1 MGNHVQLAH
10 RLPERY
16 PRLEKCLTY
25 VIGKC
30 KMVTEDGKSTAE
42 VFGEGLTKKVD
53 QSGGNKV
60 DQPQGVLYVAKLGEN
75 TAEVFGGG
83 VKKKVDQSGGK
94 KVDQVPKYPT
104 SNKPLCCVPK
114 LRRYEN
120 YHREDKPISTRKG
133 TSGDGTSGTSI
144 IPSDIE
150 AKVMKDGGN
159 FVFRDK
165 LCISGQTEFVQKY
178 KGCPEIQ
185 LLGDTPRS
193 VFDTALENFR
203 TSKSVEQMSE
213 CVDQMVLAIKI
224 EADKLRPK
232 PHGRVMAYEKAGADK
247 LRELESLI
255 ADLRDVHSR
264 LASHIKS
271 QRLLRSYGKK

>member
-42 VFGEGLTKKVD
+42 VFG
-53 QSGGNKV
+53 
-60 DQPQGVLYVAKLGEN
+60 
-75 TAEVFGGG
+75 GG
-83 VKKKVDQSGGK
+83 VTKKVDQSGGK

-133 TSGDGTSGTSI
+133 TSGDG
-144 IPSDIE
+144 
-150 AKVMKDGGN
+150 
-159 FVFRDK
+159 
-165 LCISGQTEFVQKY
+165 
-178 KGCPEIQ
+178 
-185 LLGDTPRS
+185 
-193 VFDTALENFR
+193 
-203 TSKSVEQMSE
+203 
-213 CVDQMVLAIKI
+213 
-224 EADKLRPK
+224 
-232 PHGRVMAYEKAGADK
+232 
-247 LRELESLI
+247 
-255 ADLRDVHSR
+255 
-264 LASHIKS
+264 
-271 QRLLRSYGKK
+271 